1 MVTTDDLIEPQGELN
16 AALLFPDLTATQVE
30 DNLQIWMDR
39 ATAELATVGV
49 TDLDSIDR
57 GVLSYTYYRA
67 YKSIHQRLSA
77 SPSSQS
83 LADAGLSKSIGQG
96 QINEFKIK
104 YLDFERKWVQVL
116 ESVTTT
122 DVTLPITQ
130 AVSTQI
136 SW

>member
-1 MVTTDDLIEPQGELN
+1 MVTTDDLIEPQGELDV
-16 AALLFPDLTATQVE
+16 ALLFPDLTATQVE
-30 DNLQIWMDR
+30 DNLQTWMDL
-39 ATAELATVGV
+39 ATAEVASVGV
-49 TDLDSIDR
+49 TDPVSIDR
-57 GVLSYTYYRA
+57 GVLSYAYYRA

-136 SW
+136 NW